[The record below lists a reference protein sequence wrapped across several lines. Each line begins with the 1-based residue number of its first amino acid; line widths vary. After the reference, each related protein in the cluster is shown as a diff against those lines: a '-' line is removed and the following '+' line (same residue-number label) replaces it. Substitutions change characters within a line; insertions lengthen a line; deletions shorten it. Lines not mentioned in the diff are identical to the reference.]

1 MADLEK
7 ELIDLEKAVDDFRGR
22 ANVDVREIT
31 ISDDVRVLQQ
41 KWNIEDIPALDP
53 KFLDNLRAKK
63 QKDYDNATKALDGT
77 IAARLDELRADIG
90 QRLTEARRLRSES
103 ERIDP
108 AMKPEAF
115 VNARLLDEILEDR
128 AEKWLKEHEN
138 DQAAILQRYQTS
150 DDRRDSAFVRLVEK
164 VHGLTDEAPEAD
176 GVKQFTSPLRKAV
189 RVRMEARVPAS
200 IRDVMTKIEA
210 AETTHTKARAS
221 AFPSKDTINR
231 AIGAIVGGKAS

>member
-7 ELIDLEKAVDDFRGR
+7 ELLELDKSVDDFRGR

-31 ISDDVRVLQQ
+31 INDDVRALQQ

-115 VNARLLDEILEDR
+115 VNARLLDEISEDR
-128 AEKWLKEHEN
+128 AERWLNEHEN
-138 DQAAILQRYQTS
+138 DQAAILRRYETA

-176 GVKQFTSPLRKAV
+176 GVFTTPLRKAV
-189 RVRMEARVPAS
+189 RTRQDARVPAS
-200 IRDVMTKIEA
+200 IRDAMTKIEA
-210 AETTHTKARAS
+210 VETTHTKARAS
-221 AFPSKDTINR
+221 AFPSEQTINR
-231 AIGAIVGGKAS
+231 ALGAIIGGRAS